1 MIHALTASQIRIA
14 EERAVAEG
22 VATLAELMDR
32 AGRAVAAE
40 VAERAPEGP
49 LAVLAGG
56 GNNGGDGWVA
66 ARELHSAG
74 REVHVFSAVPRDSLS
89 GIAADVARLA
99 IEAGVQWTDAGSAG
113 PAPGKL
119 VRFAAIVDALLGIGL
134 SGPVRPELVS
144 WVETV
149 NAIDAYVL
157 SADVPSGVDADTGT
171 VLGVAV
177 EADATVTFSAPKIG
191 LLQYPGAGY
200 AGEIVLAEVGI
211 PPAFL
216 MPDGAPEVW
225 ATAQYRA
232 LLPLPAPA
240 DHKNVRGRVLVVAG
254 SRAYPGAAILAT
266 YGAQRM
272 GAGYVTLA
280 VPESAVS
287 TAHAHLVSAVV
298 VGMPEDAS
306 HSFAS
311 RDVDRVVDLAGE
323 YDAVVLG
330 PGLTVARGA
339 VMLARTLVARLE
351 MPLVIDADALNA
363 LVDVTGLLADR
374 TAPTVITPHP
384 GEAARMLGIATEDV
398 QADRLSAAS
407 QLALGKTACVL
418 KGAGTVVAAEGRVVL
433 NTSGSPAL
441 ATAGTGDVLAGM
453 VGTLL
458 AQGLGPLEA
467 GALGAYVHG
476 RAGEAAAELLTPICV
491 RAEDVA
497 EHVGLAVADLL
508 GGW

>member
-22 VATLAELMDR
+22 VATLAELMER

-40 VAERAPEGP
+40 TAERAPEGS

-66 ARELHSAG
+66 ARELRSAG
-74 REVHVFSAVPRDSLS
+74 REVHVFSAVPPDALS
-89 GIAADVARLA
+89 GIAAAAAQQA
-99 IEAGVQWTDAGSAG
+99 IAAGVEWEDAGSAG

-134 SGPVRPELVS
+134 SGPVRPELAS

-149 NAIDAYVL
+149 NAIGAFVL
-157 SADVPSGVDADTGT
+157 SVDVPSGVDADTGR
-171 VLGVAV
+171 VPGAAV
-177 EADATVTFSAPKIG
+177 EADATVTFSAPKVG
-191 LLQYPGAGY
+191 LLQHPGAGY
-200 AGEIVLAEVGI
+200 AGEIVLADVGI
-211 PPAFL
+211 PPSFL

-225 ATAQYRA
+225 AAAQYRA

-298 VGMPEDAS
+298 VGMPEDTS
-306 HSFAS
+306 HAFAS
-311 RDVDRVVDLAGE
+311 RDVDRVLDIAGE

-363 LVDVTGLLADR
+363 LVDVTGLLVDR
-374 TAPTVITPHP
+374 AAPTVITPHP
-384 GEAARMLGIATEDV
+384 GEAARMLGAATEDV

-407 QLALGKTACVL
+407 RLALGKTACVL
-418 KGAGTVVAAEGRVVL
+418 KGAGTVVAVEGRVVL

-458 AQGLGPLEA
+458 AQGLAPLEA
-467 GALGAYVHG
+467 GALAAYVHG
-476 RAGEAAAELLTPICV
+476 RAGEAAAESLTPICV

-497 EHVGLAVADLL
+497 EHVPMAVADLL